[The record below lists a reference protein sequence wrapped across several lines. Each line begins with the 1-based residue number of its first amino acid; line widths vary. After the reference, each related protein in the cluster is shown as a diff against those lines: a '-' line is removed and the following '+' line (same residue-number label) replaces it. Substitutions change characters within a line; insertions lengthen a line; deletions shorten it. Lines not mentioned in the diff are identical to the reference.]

1 MINLK
6 FKKRRGREEK
16 VTEDELISLVD
27 EAHETGV
34 IETHEAEMIQNIME
48 FGDTDAREIMTHRND
63 IVAFDGNMT
72 LSEVSRS
79 ILSESNSRFPVYE
92 GTIDSIL
99 GIVTFR
105 DIMKQTILHPE
116 NNTIAIQDI
125 PQLIREASIFPETR
139 SIESILQYMRSSKIQ
154 MAVIVDE
161 YGQTSGILTMED
173 IIEEIVGNI
182 LDEYDTEDQF
192 ILHAFDN
199 SIVMDGLTPLWR
211 AGEVLQV
218 SFEDEDFETLSGY
231 LTSLLGHIPESSDK
245 EVKGKGYL
253 FHILKVEKHIIRK
266 VRAERLPAEKR

>member
-1 MINLK
+1 MK